1 MHTSIGPRET
11 ASSWSNATLNTRN
24 FTMERGYSIS
34 EYSPYDPTCKKC
46 GELDYLTSKAL
57 CNLTDFG
64 HKCPRWGPINTVTL
78 ENGEQKKRNSH
89 RGFL

>member
-46 GELDYLTSKAL
+46 GELDYLTSKA
-57 CNLTDFG
+57 
-64 HKCPRWGPINTVTL
+64 
-78 ENGEQKKRNSH
+78 
-89 RGFL
+89 FL